1 MAAITTAIIGLIFVY
16 IFGTTPFA
24 NQSNNQPQTP
34 VQNQQIVHSQPNW
47 QIKSQPIQGGD
58 FFIAYNKAVETSQH
72 LKPDLSLLGFVP

>member
-34 VQNQQIVHSQPNW
+34 VQNQQIVHSQPN
-47 QIKSQPIQGGD
+47 
-58 FFIAYNKAVETSQH
+58 
-72 LKPDLSLLGFVP
+72 